1 MTKRIMTFVFLGM
14 VLVVLTGCIPGDGSA
29 SASDPAGFLWGI
41 WHGWLA
47 PLTLFIGIFDHNI
60 RVYEVY
66 NSGWWYDFGFYM
78 AIIAG
83 FGGLALSRKRK
94 KRS

>member
-1 MTKRIMTFVFLGM
+1 MYKRIMTL
-14 VLVVLTGCIPGDGSA
+14 VLVLYALMGLSGCVPGDGSA
-29 SASDPAGFLWGI
+29 SAADPAGFLWGI

-47 PLTLFIGIFDHNI
+47 PLTLIIGIFDHNI
-60 RVYEVY
+60 RVYEIY

-78 AIIAG
+78 AIVAG
-83 FGGLALSRKRK
+83 FGGLSLSRKRK

>member
-1 MTKRIMTFVFLGM
+1 MTKRIMTFVFLGL
-14 VLVVLTGCIPGDGSA
+14 VLVALSGCIPGDGSA

-47 PLTLFIGIFDHNI
+47 PLTLIIGIFDHNI

>member
-1 MTKRIMTFVFLGM
+1 MTKRIMTFILLGF
-14 VLVVLTGCIPGDGSA
+14 VLVALSGCIPGDGSA

-47 PLTLFIGIFDHNI
+47 PLTLIIGIFDHNI
-60 RVYEVY
+60 RVYEIY